1 MTHPAPPVEAVVETA
16 VYAADLTAAEAFY
29 AGIFGLPVIG
39 REAGRHVFF
48 RVGAGSVLLVFD
60 PAATLRGGLL
70 PPHGTTGPGHLAV
83 GVRAESLAAWRGH
96 LAARRVLAVRPRPGR
111 ELGRAGHP
119 RRVGHA
125 GRVVMRVR
133 TASAE
138 DAESFRQLARVRIG
152 NVLGPDVVRH
162 PLAEIVQERL
172 DRSFGA
178 VGQELD
184 AAVGQVPHPAAD
196 LRVAAG
202 DPGRGRPE
210 PDALHVPG
218 VMHQLRHAHLAP
230 FRARDSPQQAV

>member
-96 LAARRVLAVRPRPGR
+96 LAAHRVTIEHEQAWPRGGCSLYVRDPAGNSV
-111 ELGRAGHP
+111 EL
-119 RRVGHA
+119 V
-125 GRVVMRVR
+125 
-133 TASAE
+133 T
-138 DAESFRQLARVRIG
+138 
-152 NVLGPDVVRH
+152 
-162 PLAEIVQERL
+162 
-172 DRSFGA
+172 
-178 VGQELD
+178 
-184 AAVGQVPHPAAD
+184 
-196 LRVAAG
+196 
-202 DPGRGRPE
+202 
-210 PDALHVPG
+210 PG
-218 VMHQLRHAHLAP
+218 VWGTPAGW
-230 FRARDSPQQAV
+230 